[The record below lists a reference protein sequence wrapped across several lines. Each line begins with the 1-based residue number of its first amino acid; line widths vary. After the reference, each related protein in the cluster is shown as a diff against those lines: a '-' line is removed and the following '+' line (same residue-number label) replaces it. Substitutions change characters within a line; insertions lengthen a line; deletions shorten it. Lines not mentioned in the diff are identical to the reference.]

1 MGSNSA
7 NSQKSASS
15 VEILKAHMDEMSVRN
30 LDDDWINETKINL
43 SSLME
48 DRHTRIVSEKLVR
61 DFEG

>member
-30 LDDDWINETKINL
+30 MDDDWINETKINL

-48 DRHTRIVSEKLVR
+48 DRHTRIVPEKLVR
-61 DFEG
+61 DFDE